1 MIYKLTVKKYLPVT
15 ARSPQK
21 YLISNCLRYPDQSVR
36 EELETVQGETEVMV
50 GRLQAAL
57 ESHSECLKKSQEV
70 FEDHDD
76 LIQGMLRDSVK
87 RTEIFEDKN
96 HQMKSAQ
103 QSLEKKTNDKF
114 SELESK
120 VVNSLS
126 CRLLALNNVFRLV
139 SWSTKT

>member
-1 MIYKLTVKKYLPVT
+1 M
-15 ARSPQK
+15 
-21 YLISNCLRYPDQSVR
+21 
-36 EELETVQGETEVMV
+36 ETVQGETEVMV

-57 ESHSECLKKSQEV
+57 ESH

-96 HQMKSAQ
+96 HEIKSAQ

-114 SELESK
+114 SDLESK
-120 VVNSLS
+120 VGP
-126 CRLLALNNVFRLV
+126 FF
-139 SWSTKT
+139 TK

>member
-1 MIYKLTVKKYLPVT
+1 M
-15 ARSPQK
+15 
-21 YLISNCLRYPDQSVR
+21 R
-36 EELETVQGETEVMV
+36 EEVEAVQGETEVMV

-120 VVNSLS
+120 VVNTMS

-139 SWSTKT
+139 SWSTKTS

>member
-1 MIYKLTVKKYLPVT
+1 MNVG
-15 ARSPQK
+15 
-21 YLISNCLRYPDQSVR
+21 QSLR
-36 EELETVQGETEVMV
+36 EEVDTVQGETEVMV

-76 LIQGMLRDSVK
+76 LIQGMLRDSVN

-103 QSLEKKTNDKF
+103 QSLEKKT
-114 SELESK
+114 
-120 VVNSLS
+120 
-126 CRLLALNNVFRLV
+126 RL
-139 SWSTKT
+139 TEEHCMI